1 MDRPTL
7 EPLGDQAL
15 LLRWGDVAEVDAN
28 RRVHAFAAA
37 LRVTGAPW
45 LVDCVPGY
53 ASLAVFFEGV
63 DVAVVREQLLTL
75 TTSDPV
81 AGEANSR
88 LVEIPVAYG
97 GEHGPDLDDVAS
109 ATGLTPA
116 QVVERHAQVDYL
128 VAMLGFSPG
137 FPYLLGLDPQ
147 LAVPR
152 LATPRT
158 RVPAGS
164 VGIGGAQT
172 GVYPNEGPGGWRLI
186 GRTASVLFDAK
197 REPPSLLL
205 PGDRVRFVPVDAAA
219 IRGSDVSRDA
229 LSGKTTG
236 TVEVLAPGLQ
246 TTLQDPGR
254 IGFRHLGVGT
264 AGALDDYSLRVANLL
279 AGNAQHA
286 AALEITLQGPR
297 LRLHRA
303 LRIAITGADI
313 DAHVDGVA
321 IPGWRPVDLPANS
334 ELVLGPCR
342 RGARAYLA
350 VAGGFEAEAILGS
363 ASTDLR
369 AGFGRA
375 LAAGDRLGATAIAD
389 IDALAVA
396 RWWIDPE
403 PDLDLR
409 HAQAIRVLPGHDAIA
424 PADALFAQPR
434 RVTAQSN
441 RQGLRLQGDA
451 LALEQPGDRLSEPV
465 APGTIQ
471 LPPDGQP
478 IVLLAEAQTVGGY
491 PRIGHVI
498 TADLPRLAQR
508 RPGDSVQFVPV
519 DAAAAHAAAC
529 AQRHR
534 LTRIELAIARR
545 RRDGI

>member
-1 MDRPTL
+1 MSTPTL

-28 RRVHAFAAA
+28 RRVHAFASA
-37 LRVTGAPW
+37 LHATNASW

-53 ASLAVFFEGV
+53 ASLAVFFFGV
-63 DVAVVREQLLTL
+63 DGAEARERLLALAASEPATGDA
-75 TTSDPV
+75 S
-81 AGEANSR
+81 SR

-97 GEHGPDLDDVAS
+97 GEHGLDLDDVAS

-116 QVVERHAQVDYL
+116 QVIERHAQVDYL

-186 GRTASVLFDAK
+186 GRTTSVLFDAK

-219 IRGSDVSRDA
+219 FRGSDVSRDA
-229 LSGKTTG
+229 SLGRTTG
-236 TVEVLAPGLQ
+236 IVEVLAPGLQ
-246 TTLQDPGR
+246 TTVQDLGR
-254 IGFRHLGVGT
+254 VGYRHLGVGT
-264 AGALDDYSLRVANLL
+264 AGALDGYSSRVANLL
-279 AGNAQHA
+279 VGNAEA
-286 AALEITLQGPR
+286 SAVLEITLQGPR

-303 LRIAITGADI
+303 ARIALTGADI

-350 VAGGFEAEAILGS
+350 VAGGLDVEAILGS

-375 LAAGDRLGATAIAD
+375 LVAGDRLGAASIAD
-389 IDALAVA
+389 IDAIAIA

-403 PDLDLR
+403 PELDLR
-409 HAQAIRVLPGHDAIA
+409 HAQAIRVLPGHDATA
-424 PADALFAQPR
+424 PVDALFAQPW
-434 RVTAQSN
+434 RVAAQSN

-451 LALEQPGDRLSEPV
+451 LQLEHPGDRLSEPV

-498 TADLPRLAQR
+498 GADLPRLAQR

-534 LTRIELAIARR
+534 LTRIGLAIAQRL
-545 RRDGI
+545 RDV

>member
-1 MDRPTL
+1 MGAPTL

-15 LLRWGDVAEVDAN
+15 LLRWGDIAEAATN
-28 RRVHAFAAA
+28 RRVHAFASA
-37 LRVTGAPW
+37 LRVTDAPW

-63 DVAVVREQLLTL
+63 DVAEVLERLLALATDDPSAAD
-75 TTSDPV
+75 TS
-81 AGEANSR
+81 SR

-97 GEHGPDLDDVAS
+97 GEHGRDLDDVAK

-116 QVVERHAQVDYL
+116 QVIERHAQADYL

-137 FPYLLGLDPQ
+137 FPYLLGLDPH
-147 LAVPR
+147 LAVSR

-172 GVYPNEGPGGWRLI
+172 GVYPDEGPGGWRLI
-186 GRTASVLFDAK
+186 GRTAQVLFDAR

-205 PGDRVRFVPVDAAA
+205 PGARVRFVPIDAAA
-219 IRGSDVSRDA
+219 FRGSDVSRDA
-229 LSGKTTG
+229 FLRKSEG
-236 TVEVLAPGLQ
+236 TIEVLTPGLQ
-246 TTLQDPGR
+246 TTVQDLGR
-254 IGFRHLGVGT
+254 AGHRHLGVGA
-264 AGALDDYSLRVANLL
+264 AGALDAYSLRVANRLV
-279 AGNAQHA
+279 GNADGA

-297 LRLHRA
+297 LRFARA
-303 LRIAITGADI
+303 TRIALTGADI
-313 DAHVDGVA
+313 DAHVDGIA
-321 IPGWRPVDLPANS
+321 IPGWRPVDLPAGS

-342 RGARAYLA
+342 RGARACLA
-350 VAGGFEAEAILGS
+350 VAGGFEVDAILGS

-375 LAAGDRLGATAIAD
+375 LVAGDTLDAASVANVDAVAI
-389 IDALAVA
+389 A
-396 RWWIDPE
+396 RWWIDPD

-409 HAQAIRVLPGHDAIA
+409 HAQPIRVLPGHDATA
-424 PADALFAQPR
+424 PVDALFAQPW
-434 RVTAQSN
+434 RVTSQSN

-451 LALEQPGDRLSEPV
+451 LQLAHPGDRLSEPV

-498 TADLPRLAQR
+498 SADLPRLAQR
-508 RPGDSVQFVPV
+508 RLGDSVQFVPV

-534 LTRIELAIARR
+534 LTRIGVAIAQR
-545 RRDGI
+545 RRDGC

>member
-1 MDRPTL
+1 MSAPTL

-15 LLRWGDVAEVDAN
+15 LLRWGDTADAEVN
-28 RRVHAFAAA
+28 RRVHAVAAT
-37 LRVTGAPW
+37 LRAAKVAG
-45 LVDCVPGY
+45 LVDCVPAY
-53 ASLAVFFEGV
+53 ASLAVFFDGV
-63 DVAVVREQLLTL
+63 DAAVVRERLLAL
-75 TTSDPV
+75 ATSDPT
-81 AGEANSR
+81 AGDSNSR

-97 GEHGPDLDDVAS
+97 GEHGPDLDDVA
-109 ATGLTPA
+109 AAAGLTSA
-116 QVVERHAQVDYL
+116 QVIERHAHVDYL

-172 GVYPNEGPGGWRLI
+172 GIYPNEGPGGWRLI
-186 GRTASVLFDAK
+186 GRTASVLFDAT
-197 REPPSLLL
+197 RDPPSWLL

-219 IRGSDVSRDA
+219 LRGSDASRDDVP
-229 LSGKTTG
+229 GKSEG
-236 TVEVLAPGLQ
+236 TIDVLAPGLQ
-246 TTLQDPGR
+246 TTVQDLGR
-254 IGFRHLGVGT
+254 IGHRHLGVGT
-264 AGALDDYSLRVANLL
+264 AGALDAYSPRVANRLV
-279 AGNAQHA
+279 GNDEGA
-286 AALEITLQGPR
+286 AVLEITLQGPR

-303 LRIAITGADI
+303 ARIAITGADI

-321 IPGWRPVDLPANS
+321 IPGWRPVELPAGS

-350 VAGGFEAEAILGS
+350 VAGGIGAGAILGS

-375 LAAGDRLGATAIAD
+375 LATGDRLGATPFANV
-389 IDALAVA
+389 DAV
-396 RWWIDPE
+396 RISPWWIDPQ

-424 PADALFAQPR
+424 PADALFAHPW
-434 RVTAQSN
+434 RVAAQSN

-451 LALEQPGDRLSEPV
+451 LHLAHPGDRLSEPV

-529 AQRHR
+529 AQRQR
-534 LTRIELAIARR
+534 LTRIGLAIGQRR
-545 RRDGI
+545 REG